1 MDPVVETNFRNQL
14 GRALEDWVSSPEMA
28 FEVSASSWYLL
39 TGFPTADSNVALV
52 HQNDESALSKITEQV
67 ERMAVPACV
76 FLADHA
82 RALTSKIGE
91 GWSFAGTTPF
101 MSLDLEAAELKEDS
115 RVRLALKDD
124 FETVVALMSETFRMD
139 RATASQGA
147 SPMKNAN
154 AKSDIWIIE
163 DGGQPTST
171 AITRRVGNSITLWNM
186 ATSPRFERKGYG
198 RAIMNHA
205 LHQARQDGAK
215 IGLLMASDAGKPLY
229 DATGWVSVEEWDLY
243 LKTPTND

>member
-1 MDPVVETNFRNQL
+1 MDPVVVTNFRNQL

-52 HQNDESALSKITEQV
+52 HQSDESALSKIAEQI

-76 FLADHA
+76 FLAEHA
-82 RALTSKIGE
+82 RALSSKIGE

-101 MSLDLEAAELKEDS
+101 MSLDLEVAELMEDS

-124 FETVVALMSETFRMD
+124 FETVVALMSETFNMD
-139 RATASQGA
+139 YDTARQGA
-147 SPMKNAN
+147 SPLKNPN
-154 AKSDIWIIE
+154 TQCEIWIIE
-163 DGGQPTST
+163 DDGQPISS
-171 AITRRVGNSITLWNM
+171 AITRRVGDSITLWNM
-186 ATSPRFERKGYG
+186 ATSPRFVRRGYG

-215 IGLLMASDAGKPLY
+215 IGLLMASDAGKLLY
-229 DATGWVSVEEWDLY
+229 DATGWVTVEDWDMY
-243 LKTPTND
+243 LKIPTSN

>member
-1 MDPVVETNFRNQL
+1 MEPVVATNFRNQL

-52 HQNDESALSKITEQV
+52 HQNDVSALSQIAEQV

-76 FLADHA
+76 FLADDA
-82 RALTSKIGE
+82 RTLTSKIGE

-101 MSLDLEAAELKEDS
+101 MLLDLEAAELKEDT
-115 RVRLALKDD
+115 RVRLALKED
-124 FETVVALMSETFRMD
+124 FEIVVALMSETFTMD
-139 RATASQGA
+139 YDTASQGA
-147 SPMKNAN
+147 SPLKNPN
-154 AKSDIWIIE
+154 AKCDIWIVE
-163 DGGQPTST
+163 DGSQPIST
-171 AITRRVGNSITLWNM
+171 AITRRVGDSITLWNM
-186 ATSPRFERKGYG
+186 ATSPRFVRRGYG

-215 IGLLMASDAGKPLY
+215 TGLLIASDAGKPLY
-229 DATGWVSVEEWDLY
+229 DATGWVTVEDWDVY
-243 LKTPTND
+243 LRTPSTN

>member
-1 MDPVVETNFRNQL
+1 MDPVVATNFRNQL

-52 HQNDESALSKITEQV
+52 HQDDECALNEIVKQI

-76 FLADHA
+76 FLAEHA
-82 RALTSKIGE
+82 RALTSNIGE

-101 MSLDLEAAELKEDS
+101 MSLELEAAELKEDS

-124 FETVVALMSETFRMD
+124 FETVVALMSETFNMD
-139 RATASQGA
+139 YDTARQGA
-147 SPMKNAN
+147 SPLNNSNTKC
-154 AKSDIWIIE
+154 DIWIIE
-163 DGGQPTST
+163 GDGQPIST
-171 AITRRVGNSITLWNM
+171 AITRRVGDSITLWNM
-186 ATSPRFERKGYG
+186 ATSPRFVRRGYG

-215 IGLLMASDAGKPLY
+215 IGLLMASDVGKPLY
-229 DATGWVSVEEWDLY
+229 DATGWVTVEDWDMY
-243 LKTPTND
+243 LKVPTSN